1 MITVFRNTDA
11 TEDVVC
17 TVSDDNATYS
27 AALMGK
33 DEIVVD
39 VVTQAVL
46 PVSVLDY
53 IRYGGYAYTLNRQP
67 EFTKEADVKYRYN
80 LVFEGAI
87 YNLLDKGF
95 EHPITKQTRFTLTGT
110 LRDFVQLAVDNA
122 NLTDSGWSVGDVPD
136 TPRKNIVFES
146 MTVGDVLD
154 KLATEFSVEYHSLGK
169 RISFYD
175 RYENI
180 TQIVF
185 KQGMGN
191 GLFTLTRRNVDSEN
205 TVTRAI
211 LYGGTKNLPLGYR
224 NGSEYLRWADPATG
238 NMYVENFSDYPK
250 VVERDVYFDDVYP
263 HFEGGLDGVRGDH
276 HEIVRCAAIDFDVN
290 DYMIGDVKA
299 KINFITG
306 DLTGNDFEFNYNH
319 ATHEVTLIRKEDDT
333 VLPDA
338 EGNRPLIPNDNKRP
352 QIGDQ
357 INFTDIT
364 MPQAYVTRFENQLHD
379 KGVEWLAINSQLR
392 VKFELSIDHR
402 YLRREGISL
411 KIGDVVRI
419 QVPEDGI
426 DRQLRIIS
434 LEKRLKDGSIT
445 CEVSNFLRHSWEKEV
460 EGKLMAARDKA
471 EIIRSEVLYDLNA
484 SKEWTARHFARLAG
498 GNRLSGD
505 QDIEGNVK
513 VTKDISGDNIHAEK
527 DISAG
532 RKISAQAGEIVE
544 ITSENI
550 ETAILKVLDKIIAKD
565 QTLSGKIS
573 SADFLSGLL
582 GYGWRI
588 DSAGRA
594 EMRSLTL
601 REWLDVPELRY
612 NRVQVIG
619 SEWWVTEGGI
629 ISDVQSS
636 GSQCVV
642 TLKLEEG
649 DLNPFRPADILK
661 GIYHTGTGFQTVM
674 LRVDAVSDDG
684 AMTVTP
690 RYPQLLPQKFMDVA
704 RIGNFTDKERQRSI
718 LISSKEGRI
727 LILGD
732 VDGWDVQPRMV
743 KMIFGDTSGFIHPEF
758 GDMSG
763 YNAFLENILM
773 TGRIYQKSADG
784 QTLKPVPVNKG
795 AWEPGSYYYY
805 DEVTRNG
812 CLWLCTAGSTT
823 AEPAEGSPDWIKRVD
838 KGADGA
844 KGDKGD
850 KGDQGLRGLQGEKGD
865 RGIQGEKGA
874 DGLTSYFHIKYSP
887 VENPTA
893 AQMTEEPDVYIGTY
907 VDYTPADSDD
917 PSKYAWMRFQG
928 LQGDA
933 GEKGIPGVNGA
944 DGKTSFLHIKY
955 SDDGQTFTANNGE
968 TPGAWIGQYTDF
980 TEADSSVFS
989 RYAWTKIKGDK
1000 GDKGDPGKDGIQ
1012 GTPGAI
1018 LRSRGVWKPSE
1029 VYIRSAEFID
1039 WVVYGAQKYRYVV
1052 KSGVATVPAGILPTN
1067 TAYWTAF
1074 NEMEPVAAPMFLGE
1088 TASFDVVGSQAIRVL
1103 EDDSSEYGWML
1114 TGGKILHTR
1123 TGLALNASGKIEAP
1137 DGLAIEMS
1145 GKSLEEWTQQKADA
1159 AKQAAIDAAAAD
1171 AADKVNAVR
1180 IGGVNIL
1187 NGTKNFSDHWSG
1199 EGQILS
1205 EQYLGLNV
1213 VYCKVPTSADY
1224 AEVRQQVNV
1233 PFTPSEEYTL
1243 SFWAKGE
1250 GYVHTYCHPVISQ
1263 RIIATNGDASVGSAV
1278 DTRMRYVLTSE
1289 WKRFFVTFLT
1299 LGTVSP
1305 SGDNRVLFRIHS
1317 GNNEVYLCGAKLEQ
1331 GNKATAYSISDNDQK
1346 EYSDKAVDA
1355 VQIGSVNLIDGS
1367 EEITITAHSSQTHAY
1382 KAFPLHI
1389 RPGDEFALS
1398 VESIEILAGAPEG
1411 FTVNIVNS
1419 TYNKSLALGELT
1431 LDQRTAVYKIPEN
1444 VIEQDGW
1451 FLMYAG
1457 ESGKTNGVSV
1467 TYREAMLVKG
1477 NRPALTWSPS
1487 LNDQKEYS
1495 DKALDALADIAN
1507 DDKLTPNEK
1516 QDAKREWDI
1525 IQGEKPILTA
1535 QADTIQLSTAD
1546 YLNVYNALS
1555 AYITPLLADM
1565 TTTSTIT
1572 GSVFNARFKTY
1583 YDAKTTLLKNIQ
1595 YYSSGQFRI
1604 TTIDATALDPDTYYP
1619 VTFTLYSATDYKATF
1634 DIGTVL
1640 GASGKPPW
1648 ATHAQGFSCNCA
1660 WESNGN
1666 RWGTLPVK
1674 RYIHSFAY
1682 SFAEST
1688 PVGSIGQVI
1697 EVSMEY
1703 IYVRGG
1709 GRYTVRT
1716 SGFTFIELHPSGYHW
1731 TSGGSSGDLPTRTS
1745 IETPVVDVET
1755 AKTTAQ
1761 SALGAANALST
1772 TVTGLKNF
1780 TDSAFADGVVTRS
1793 EAAAIGKLT
1802 NQVAETA
1809 ESVKAQYY
1817 NRYNHADLNE
1827 TGKRNLAAKYAL
1839 FDAAKAALLTSITTA
1854 IADGIATAAEQADVD
1869 TKHNA
1874 FNSALSDLNVAFGVA
1889 DEAIRDAIRAYADSA
1904 VGTGQNAVAKNIGFS
1919 SYEDMTAKA
1928 EAGQTIMN
1936 GGRINADLIETATL
1950 IAENLITK
1958 PASDSDQRR
1967 IEIRRETNA
1976 LTAYDSAGN
1985 TVLLVKGDTVDDV
1998 DTLINPAAVSLSS
2011 DFTSQSFSWS
2021 ATSELEKYE
2030 SAVCAELAVTS
2041 AGFYEISIPDIQ
2053 AEHRT
2058 QCAAGAYSYGRMD
2071 FVLTTSDASDVL
2083 VQIPV
2088 AKGNTENWNTH
2099 VRAGTY
2105 TVYAKSR
2112 LYLRVRFYGRL
2123 EGYASAQA
2131 AESMNVHLYTASQK
2145 VTCTGST
2152 GSAMRT
2158 SLFANGMAATYSNQ
2172 EYFVVFKGGAGIPYI
2187 MGRGDARLLSK
2198 SGKYGLRLT
2207 DSGVLATSNSTND
2220 NNWGAL
2226 MHGLVAWGVVNTGTG
2241 TIAKYWTSPAGNI
2254 TSLTAAAGGTG
2265 YVTITMF
2272 GSGFTST
2279 SSYAVDAKPNNT
2291 NDRIVYA
2298 SVQNK
2303 KTTSFKIGT
2312 GDGAGSVATD
2322 VVFFIFNLDT
2332 YKY

>member
-1 MITVFRNTDA
+1 MT
-11 TEDVVC
+11 
-17 TVSDDNATYS
+17 
-27 AALMGK
+27 
-33 DEIVVD
+33 
-39 VVTQAVL
+39 VTQAPATYNFSGNLPDLIVSTTDPLDFTLSQAGKTIVSENYHPSSDGRVVINLRNILERLVESPGIDQPSFAIPYYTYTVGELSGSFYCVRGGHGAAVSAEAFLKGNFLTWQPQTRRTLYHTPHRLRYAALNVCECKVKGYFADGTSEIVTLFLGTTADTIYTFDVSFGTVRGKFDAQPTYYDIWMEDASGKALTWTQRYMLVDYLPGTNDYFTFENSLGGFDTIRFSGDRKEINKLESVNAEFNEETIEYDIDRTRSWKKYTGYITDEQTRMWVLDFFNSNNRYHLCDGVFRRIYVSEPKVEDVAGEAAGYEFTYAYSRQSKYINIPRVETPELLEITDPSAEVFFLAPRLNQFQAADPDASEILIPVQTPASDKWLALALSTLIGKVGGGSGPTDEYLLKKVWNEAFSLETAEGERILKALL
-46 PVSVLDY
+46 PVVARLMYVDNLLAE
-53 IRYGGYAYTLNRQP
+53 R
-67 EFTKEADVKYRYN
+67 ADVT
-80 LVFEGAI
+80 
-87 YNLLDKGF
+87 D
-95 EHPITKQTRFTLTGT
+95 LTAS
-110 LRDFVQLAVDNA
+110 DVDA
-122 NLTDSGWSVGDVPD
+122 GSVRADSGD
-136 TPRKNIVFES
+136 I
-146 MTVGDVLD
+146 
-154 KLATEFSVEYHSLGK
+154 ASL
-169 RISFYD
+169 
-175 RYENI
+175 
-180 TQIVF
+180 
-185 KQGMGN
+185 
-191 GLFTLTRRNVDSEN
+191 
-205 TVTRAI
+205 
-211 LYGGTKNLPLGYR
+211 
-224 NGSEYLRWADPATG
+224 
-238 NMYVENFSDYPK
+238 
-250 VVERDVYFDDVYP
+250 
-263 HFEGGLDGVRGDH
+263 
-276 HEIVRCAAIDFDVN
+276 
-290 DYMIGDVKA
+290 
-299 KINFITG
+299 
-306 DLTGNDFEFNYNH
+306 
-319 ATHEVTLIRKEDDT
+319 
-333 VLPDA
+333 
-338 EGNRPLIPNDNKRP
+338 
-352 QIGDQ
+352 
-357 INFTDIT
+357 
-364 MPQAYVTRFENQLHD
+364 
-379 KGVEWLAINSQLR
+379 
-392 VKFELSIDHR
+392 
-402 YLRREGISL
+402 
-411 KIGDVVRI
+411 
-419 QVPEDGI
+419 
-426 DRQLRIIS
+426 
-434 LEKRLKDGSIT
+434 
-445 CEVSNFLRHSWEKEV
+445 
-460 EGKLMAARDKA
+460 
-471 EIIRSEVLYDLNA
+471 
-484 SKEWTARHFARLAG
+484 
-498 GNRLSGD
+498 
-505 QDIEGNVK
+505 
-513 VTKDISGDNIHAEK
+513 
-527 DISAG
+527 
-532 RKISAQAGEIVE
+532 
-544 ITSENI
+544 TSENI

-588 DSAGRA
+588 DNAGRA

-619 SEWWVTEGGI
+619 SEWWVTEGGA

-649 DLNPFRPADILK
+649 DPNPFRPADILK

-763 YNAFLENILM
+763 YNAFLQNILM
-773 TGRIYQKSADG
+773 TGRIYQESADG
-784 QTLKPVPVNKG
+784 KTLKPVPVNKG

-812 CLWLCTAGSTT
+812 CLWLCAADSTT

-838 KGADGA
+838 KGADG
-844 KGDKGD
+844 KM
-850 KGDQGLRGLQGEKGD
+850 
-865 RGIQGEKGA
+865 
-874 DGLTSYFHIKYSP
+874 SY
-887 VENPTA
+887 
-893 AQMTEEPDVYIGTY
+893 
-907 VDYTPADSDD
+907 
-917 PSKYAWMRFQG
+917 
-928 LQGDA
+928 
-933 GEKGIPGVNGA
+933 
-944 DGKTSFLHIKY
+944 LHIKY
-955 SDDGQTFTANNGE
+955 SDDGTSFTSNNGE
-968 TPGAWIGQYTDF
+968 TPGSWMGQYTDF
-980 TEADSSVFS
+980 TAEASNDFS
-989 RYAWTKIKGDK
+989 KYTWAKVKG
-1000 GDKGDPGKDGIQ
+1000 GDGV
-1012 GTPGAI
+1012 PGAI
-1018 LRSRGVWKPSE
+1018 LRSRGVWKPSG

-1123 TGLALNASGKIEAP
+1123 TGLALSASGKIEAP
-1137 DGLAIEMS
+1137 DGLTIEMS

-1159 AKQAAIDAAAAD
+1159 AKQAAIAAAAAD
-1171 AADKVNAVR
+1171 AADKVNAVQ

-1224 AEVRQQVNV
+1224 AEVRRQVNV

-1250 GYVHTYCHPVISQ
+1250 GYVHTYCHPSITQ
-1263 RIIATNGDASVGSAV
+1263 IIIATNGADSVGSVIDAH
-1278 DTRMRYVLTSE
+1278 MRYVLTSE

-1305 SGDNRVLFRIHS
+1305 SGDNRVLFRVHS

-1346 EYSDKAVDA
+1346 EYSDKA
-1355 VQIGSVNLIDGS
+1355 
-1367 EEITITAHSSQTHAY
+1367 
-1382 KAFPLHI
+1382 
-1389 RPGDEFALS
+1389 
-1398 VESIEILAGAPEG
+1398 
-1411 FTVNIVNS
+1411 
-1419 TYNKSLALGELT
+1419 
-1431 LDQRTAVYKIPEN
+1431 
-1444 VIEQDGW
+1444 
-1451 FLMYAG
+1451 
-1457 ESGKTNGVSV
+1457 
-1467 TYREAMLVKG
+1467 
-1477 NRPALTWSPS
+1477 
-1487 LNDQKEYS
+1487 
-1495 DKALDALADIAN
+1495 LDALADIAN

-1516 QDAKREWDI
+1516 QDAKREWEI

-1640 GASGKPPW
+1640 GASGKPSW

-1682 SFAEST
+1682 SFAGST

-1716 SGFTFIELHPSGYHW
+1716 SGVPFIELHPSGYHW
-1731 TSGGSSGDLPTRTS
+1731 NSGSSSGNLPTRTS
-1745 IETPVVDVET
+1745 IETPVVDVEA

-1928 EAGQTIMN
+1928 EAGQHIIK

-1998 DTLINPAAVSLSS
+1998 NTLINPAAVSLSS
-2011 DFTSQSFSWS
+2011 DFTPRSFSWS

-2041 AGFYEISIPDIQ
+2041 AGFYKISIPDIR
-2053 AEHRT
+2053 AEHLT
-2058 QCAAGAYSYGRMD
+2058 HCAAGAYSYGRMD

-2083 VQIPV
+2083 AQIPV
-2088 AKGNTENWNTH
+2088 AKGNAENWITH

-2123 EGYASAQA
+2123 EGYASALA
-2131 AESMNVHLYTASQK
+2131 SESMNVKLYTAGQK

-2152 GSAMRT
+2152 DSAMRT
-2158 SLFANGMAATYSNQ
+2158 SLFANGLAATYSNQ
-2172 EYFVVFKGGAGIPYI
+2172 EYFVVFKGGTGIPYI

-2226 MHGLVAWGVVNTGTG
+2226 MHGLVAWGIVNTGTG

-2254 TSLTAAAGGTG
+2254 TSLTAAAAGWG

-2279 SSYAVDAKPNNT
+2279 SSYVVKPYPNNT
-2291 NDRIVYA
+2291 DDRIVYA

-2322 VVFFIFNLDT
+2322 VVFFIFNLNT

>member
-1 MITVFRNTDA
+1 MT
-11 TEDVVC
+11 
-17 TVSDDNATYS
+17 
-27 AALMGK
+27 
-33 DEIVVD
+33 
-39 VVTQAVL
+39 VTQAPATYNFSGNLPDLIVSTTDPLDFTLSQAGKTIVSENYHPSSDGRVVINLRNILEHLVESPGIDQPSFAIPYYTYTVGELSGSFYCVRGGHGAAVSAEAFLKGNFLTWQPQTRRTLYHTPHRLRYAALNVCECKVKGYFADGTSETATLFLGTTADTIYTFDVSFGTVRGKFDAQPTYYDIWMEDASGKALTWTQRYMLVDYLPGTNDYFTFENSLGGFDTIRFSGDRKEINKLESVNAEFNEETIEYDIDRTRSWKKYTGYITDEQTRMWVLDFFNSNNRYHLCDGVFRRIYVSEPKVEDVAGEAAGYEFTYAYSRQSKYINIPRVETPELLEITDPSAEVFFLAPRLNQFQAADPDASEILIPVQTPASGKWLALALSTLIGKVGGGFGPTDEYLLKKVWNEAFSLETAEGERILKALL
-46 PVSVLDY
+46 PVVARL
-53 IRYGGYAYTLNRQP
+53 
-67 EFTKEADVKYRYN
+67 
-80 LVFEGAI
+80 
-87 YNLLDKGF
+87 
-95 EHPITKQTRFTLTGT
+95 
-110 LRDFVQLAVDNA
+110 
-122 NLTDSGWSVGDVPD
+122 
-136 TPRKNIVFES
+136 
-146 MTVGDVLD
+146 
-154 KLATEFSVEYHSLGK
+154 
-169 RISFYD
+169 
-175 RYENI
+175 
-180 TQIVF
+180 
-185 KQGMGN
+185 
-191 GLFTLTRRNVDSEN
+191 
-205 TVTRAI
+205 
-211 LYGGTKNLPLGYR
+211 
-224 NGSEYLRWADPATG
+224 
-238 NMYVENFSDYPK
+238 MYVENLLA
-250 VVERDVYFDDVYP
+250 ERADV
-263 HFEGGLDGVRGDH
+263 
-276 HEIVRCAAIDFDVN
+276 
-290 DYMIGDVKA
+290 
-299 KINFITG
+299 T
-306 DLTGNDFEFNYNH
+306 DLTASD
-319 ATHEVTLIRKEDDT
+319 V
-333 VLPDA
+333 DA
-338 EGNRPLIPNDNKRP
+338 G
-352 QIGDQ
+352 
-357 INFTDIT
+357 
-364 MPQAYVTRFENQLHD
+364 
-379 KGVEWLAINSQLR
+379 S
-392 VKFELSIDHR
+392 
-402 YLRREGISL
+402 
-411 KIGDVVRI
+411 VRA
-419 QVPEDGI
+419 D
-426 DRQLRIIS
+426 
-434 LEKRLKDGSIT
+434 
-445 CEVSNFLRHSWEKEV
+445 
-460 EGKLMAARDKA
+460 
-471 EIIRSEVLYDLNA
+471 
-484 SKEWTARHFARLAG
+484 
-498 GNRLSGD
+498 SGD
-505 QDIEGNVK
+505 IA
-513 VTKDISGDNIHAEK
+513 SL
-527 DISAG
+527 
-532 RKISAQAGEIVE
+532 
-544 ITSENI
+544 TSENI

-582 GYGWRI
+582 GYGWLI

-594 EMRSLTL
+594 EMHSLTL
-601 REWLDVPELRY
+601 RESLDVPELRY
-612 NRVQVIG
+612 NRVQLIG
-619 SEWWVTEGGI
+619 SEMWVTEGGI

-636 GSQCVV
+636 GSQYVV

-812 CLWLCTAGSTT
+812 CLWLCTADSTT

-1039 WVVYGAQKYRYVV
+1039 WVVYGPQKYRYVV

-1114 TGGKILHTR
+1114 TSGKILHTR

-1305 SGDNRVLFRIHS
+1305 SGDNRVLFRVHS

-1355 VQIGSVNLIDGS
+1355 VQFGISNLISGGKRITGRTSLFCLTKSDMMVKNVHPGEVYTASFINNLDNPMRIFIGQKKSDGSRLGDFIGSVAGKGEKSVVTCTMKEGIEYFFVGIWNKNKDAVTPIGDYDVSDMMVVQGN
-1367 EEITITAHSSQTHAY
+1367 
-1382 KAFPLHI
+1382 KA
-1389 RPGDEFALS
+1389 PGGWVPS
-1398 VESIEILAGAPEG
+1398 VEEVQDQIDAAQESAGKA
-1411 FTVNIVNS
+1411 N
-1419 TYNKSLALGELT
+1419 
-1431 LDQRTAVYKIPEN
+1431 
-1444 VIEQDGW
+1444 
-1451 FLMYAG
+1451 
-1457 ESGKTNGVSV
+1457 
-1467 TYREAMLVKG
+1467 AM
-1477 NRPALTWSPS
+1477 
-1487 LNDQKEYS
+1487 
-1495 DKALDALADIAN
+1495 LADIAS
-1507 DDKLTPNEK
+1507 DDKLTPGEK

-1525 IQGEKPILTA
+1525 IQGEKPILIA
-1535 QADTIQLSTAD
+1535 QADTIQLNTAD

-1640 GASGKPPW
+1640 GTSGKPPW
-1648 ATHAQGFSCNCA
+1648 ATHAQGFSCNCV

-1666 RWGTLPVK
+1666 RWGTIPVK

-1682 SFAEST
+1682 SFAGST

-1709 GRYTVRT
+1709 GRYKVRT
-1716 SGFTFIELHPSGYHW
+1716 SGVPFIELHPSGYHW
-1731 TSGGSSGDLPTRTS
+1731 TSGSSSGDLPTRTS

-1817 NRYNHADLNE
+1817 NRYNHADLKE

-1998 DTLINPAAVSLSS
+1998 NTLINPAAVSLSS
-2011 DFTSQSFSWS
+2011 DFTPRSFSWS

-2041 AGFYEISIPDIQ
+2041 AGFYKISIPDIQ
-2053 AEHRT
+2053 AEHLT
-2058 QCAAGAYSYGRMD
+2058 HCAAGAYSYGRMD

-2088 AKGNTENWNTH
+2088 AKGNTENWRTH

-2131 AESMNVHLYTASQK
+2131 AESMNVQLYTASQK

-2158 SLFANGMAATYSNQ
+2158 SLFANGLAATYSNQ

-2187 MGRGDARLLSK
+2187 MGRGDTRLLSK

-2226 MHGLVAWGVVNTGTG
+2226 MHGLAAWGIVNTGTG
-2241 TIAKYWTSPAGNI
+2241 TIVKYWTSPAGNI

>member
-1 MITVFRNTDA
+1 MT
-11 TEDVVC
+11 
-17 TVSDDNATYS
+17 
-27 AALMGK
+27 
-33 DEIVVD
+33 
-39 VVTQAVL
+39 VTQAPATYNFSGNLPDLIVSTTDPLDFTLSQAGKTIVSENYHPSSDGRVVINLRNILEHLVESPGIDQPSFAIPYYTYTVGELSGSFYCVRGGHGAAVSAEAFLKGNFLTWQPQTRRTLYHTPHRLRYAALNVCECKVKGYFADGTSETATLFLGTTADTIYTFDVSFGTVRGKFDAQPTYYDIWMEDASGKALTWTQRYMLVDYLPGTNDYFTFENSLGGFDTIRFSGDRKEINKLESVNAEFNEETIEYDIDRTRSWKKYTGYITDEQTRMWVLDFFNSNNRYHLCDGVFRRIYVSEPKVEDVAGEAAGYEFTYAYSRQSKYINIPRVETPELLEITDPSAEVFFLAPRLNQFQAADPDASEILIPVQTPASGKWLALALSTLIGKVGGGSGPTDEYLLKKVWNEAFSLETAEGERILKALL
-46 PVSVLDY
+46 PVVARL
-53 IRYGGYAYTLNRQP
+53 
-67 EFTKEADVKYRYN
+67 
-80 LVFEGAI
+80 
-87 YNLLDKGF
+87 
-95 EHPITKQTRFTLTGT
+95 
-110 LRDFVQLAVDNA
+110 
-122 NLTDSGWSVGDVPD
+122 
-136 TPRKNIVFES
+136 
-146 MTVGDVLD
+146 
-154 KLATEFSVEYHSLGK
+154 
-169 RISFYD
+169 
-175 RYENI
+175 
-180 TQIVF
+180 
-185 KQGMGN
+185 
-191 GLFTLTRRNVDSEN
+191 
-205 TVTRAI
+205 
-211 LYGGTKNLPLGYR
+211 
-224 NGSEYLRWADPATG
+224 
-238 NMYVENFSDYPK
+238 MYVENLLA
-250 VVERDVYFDDVYP
+250 ERADV
-263 HFEGGLDGVRGDH
+263 
-276 HEIVRCAAIDFDVN
+276 
-290 DYMIGDVKA
+290 
-299 KINFITG
+299 T
-306 DLTGNDFEFNYNH
+306 DLTASD
-319 ATHEVTLIRKEDDT
+319 V
-333 VLPDA
+333 DA
-338 EGNRPLIPNDNKRP
+338 G
-352 QIGDQ
+352 
-357 INFTDIT
+357 
-364 MPQAYVTRFENQLHD
+364 
-379 KGVEWLAINSQLR
+379 S
-392 VKFELSIDHR
+392 
-402 YLRREGISL
+402 
-411 KIGDVVRI
+411 VRA
-419 QVPEDGI
+419 D
-426 DRQLRIIS
+426 
-434 LEKRLKDGSIT
+434 
-445 CEVSNFLRHSWEKEV
+445 
-460 EGKLMAARDKA
+460 
-471 EIIRSEVLYDLNA
+471 
-484 SKEWTARHFARLAG
+484 
-498 GNRLSGD
+498 SGD
-505 QDIEGNVK
+505 IA
-513 VTKDISGDNIHAEK
+513 SL
-527 DISAG
+527 
-532 RKISAQAGEIVE
+532 
-544 ITSENI
+544 TSENI

-588 DSAGRA
+588 DNAGRA

-601 REWLDVPELRY
+601 WEWLDVPELRY

-619 SEWWVTEGGI
+619 SEWWVTEGGA
-629 ISDVQSS
+629 ISDVQPS
-636 GSQCVV
+636 GSQYVV

-743 KMIFGDTSGFIHPEF
+743 KMFFGDTSGFIHPEF

-1317 GNNEVYLCGAKLEQ
+1317 GNNEVYLCGVKLEQ

-1346 EYSDKAVDA
+1346 EYSDKA
-1355 VQIGSVNLIDGS
+1355 
-1367 EEITITAHSSQTHAY
+1367 
-1382 KAFPLHI
+1382 
-1389 RPGDEFALS
+1389 
-1398 VESIEILAGAPEG
+1398 
-1411 FTVNIVNS
+1411 
-1419 TYNKSLALGELT
+1419 
-1431 LDQRTAVYKIPEN
+1431 
-1444 VIEQDGW
+1444 
-1451 FLMYAG
+1451 
-1457 ESGKTNGVSV
+1457 
-1467 TYREAMLVKG
+1467 
-1477 NRPALTWSPS
+1477 
-1487 LNDQKEYS
+1487 
-1495 DKALDALADIAN
+1495 LDALADIAS

-1604 TTIDATALDPDTYYP
+1604 TTIDATELDPDTYYP

-1716 SGFTFIELHPSGYHW
+1716 SGVPFIELHPSGYHW
-1731 TSGGSSGDLPTRTS
+1731 TSGSSSGDLPTRTS

-1904 VGTGQNAVAKNIGFS
+1904 VDTGQNAVAKNIGFS

-1928 EAGQTIMN
+1928 EAGQTIVK

-2011 DFTSQSFSWS
+2011 DFTPRSFSWS

-2058 QCAAGAYSYGRMD
+2058 QCAAGAYSYGRMY

-2131 AESMNVHLYTASQK
+2131 AESMNVQLYTASQK

-2172 EYFVVFKGGAGIPYI
+2172 EYFVVFKGGTGIPYI

-2226 MHGLVAWGVVNTGTG
+2226 MHGLEAWGIVNTGTYV
-2241 TIAKYWTSPAGNI
+2241 IAKSWISPASSI
-2254 TSLTAAAGGTG
+2254 TSFSASMAWTNC
-2265 YVTITMF
+2265 VQITMN
-2272 GSGFTST
+2272 GARFTSKD
-2279 SSYAVDAKPNNT
+2279 SYVVKPEVNNS
-2291 NDRIVYA
+2291 NDRVA
-2298 SVQNK
+2298 FHSVPG
-2303 KTTSFKIGT
+2303 KTATSFKIFT
-2312 GDGAGSVATD
+2312 GDGAGSVASD
-2322 VVFFIFNLDT
+2322 VLFFIFNLNT

>member
-1 MITVFRNTDA
+1 MT
-11 TEDVVC
+11 
-17 TVSDDNATYS
+17 
-27 AALMGK
+27 
-33 DEIVVD
+33 
-39 VVTQAVL
+39 VTQAPATYNFSGNLPDLIVSTTDPLDFTLSQAGKTIVSENYHPSSDGRVVINLRNILEHLVESPGIDQPSFAIPYYTYTVGELSGSFYCVRGGHGAAVSAEAFLKGNFLTWQPQTRRTLYHTPHRLRYAALNVCECKVKGYFADGTSETATLFLGTTADTIYTFDVSFGTVRGKFDAQPTYYDIWMEDASGKALTWTQRYMLVDYLPGTNDYFTFENSLGGFDTIRFSGDRKEINKLESTNAEFNEETIEYDIDRTRSWKKYTGYITDEQTRMWVLDFFNSNNRYHLCDGVFRRIYVSEPKVEDVAGEAAGYEFTYAYSRQSKYINIPRVETPELLEITDPSAEVFFLAPRLNQFQAADPDASEILIPVQTPASGKWLALALSTLIGKVGGGSGSTDEYLLKKVWNEAFSLETAEGERILKALL
-46 PVSVLDY
+46 PVVARL
-53 IRYGGYAYTLNRQP
+53 
-67 EFTKEADVKYRYN
+67 
-80 LVFEGAI
+80 
-87 YNLLDKGF
+87 
-95 EHPITKQTRFTLTGT
+95 
-110 LRDFVQLAVDNA
+110 
-122 NLTDSGWSVGDVPD
+122 
-136 TPRKNIVFES
+136 
-146 MTVGDVLD
+146 
-154 KLATEFSVEYHSLGK
+154 
-169 RISFYD
+169 
-175 RYENI
+175 
-180 TQIVF
+180 
-185 KQGMGN
+185 
-191 GLFTLTRRNVDSEN
+191 
-205 TVTRAI
+205 
-211 LYGGTKNLPLGYR
+211 
-224 NGSEYLRWADPATG
+224 
-238 NMYVENFSDYPK
+238 MYVENLLA
-250 VVERDVYFDDVYP
+250 ERADV
-263 HFEGGLDGVRGDH
+263 
-276 HEIVRCAAIDFDVN
+276 
-290 DYMIGDVKA
+290 
-299 KINFITG
+299 T
-306 DLTGNDFEFNYNH
+306 DLTASD
-319 ATHEVTLIRKEDDT
+319 V
-333 VLPDA
+333 DA
-338 EGNRPLIPNDNKRP
+338 G
-352 QIGDQ
+352 
-357 INFTDIT
+357 
-364 MPQAYVTRFENQLHD
+364 
-379 KGVEWLAINSQLR
+379 S
-392 VKFELSIDHR
+392 
-402 YLRREGISL
+402 
-411 KIGDVVRI
+411 VRA
-419 QVPEDGI
+419 D
-426 DRQLRIIS
+426 
-434 LEKRLKDGSIT
+434 
-445 CEVSNFLRHSWEKEV
+445 
-460 EGKLMAARDKA
+460 
-471 EIIRSEVLYDLNA
+471 
-484 SKEWTARHFARLAG
+484 
-498 GNRLSGD
+498 SGD
-505 QDIEGNVK
+505 IA
-513 VTKDISGDNIHAEK
+513 SL
-527 DISAG
+527 
-532 RKISAQAGEIVE
+532 
-544 ITSENI
+544 TSENI

-588 DSAGRA
+588 DNAGRA

-636 GSQCVV
+636 GSQYVV

-907 VDYTPADSDD
+907 VDYTPADSED

-1103 EDDSSEYGWML
+1103 EEDSSEYGWML

-1317 GNNEVYLCGAKLEQ
+1317 GNNEVYLCGVKLEQ

-1355 VQIGSVNLIDGS
+1355 VQFGISNLISGGKRITGSTSLFCLTKSDMMVKNVHPGEVYTASFINNIDNPMRIFIGQKKSDGSRLGDFIGSVAGKGEKSVVTCTMKEGIEYFFVGIWNKNKDAVTPIGDYDVSDMMVVQGN
-1367 EEITITAHSSQTHAY
+1367 
-1382 KAFPLHI
+1382 KA
-1389 RPGDEFALS
+1389 PGGWVPS
-1398 VESIEILAGAPEG
+1398 VEEVQDQIDAAQESAGKA
-1411 FTVNIVNS
+1411 N
-1419 TYNKSLALGELT
+1419 
-1431 LDQRTAVYKIPEN
+1431 
-1444 VIEQDGW
+1444 
-1451 FLMYAG
+1451 
-1457 ESGKTNGVSV
+1457 
-1467 TYREAMLVKG
+1467 AM
-1477 NRPALTWSPS
+1477 
-1487 LNDQKEYS
+1487 
-1495 DKALDALADIAN
+1495 LADIAS

-1516 QDAKREWDI
+1516 QDAKREWEI

-1595 YYSSGQFRI
+1595 YYSSGQLRI

-1619 VTFTLYSATDYKATF
+1619 VTFTLYNATDYKATF
-1634 DIGTVL
+1634 NIGTVL
-1640 GASGKPPW
+1640 GTSGKPPW

-1697 EVSMEY
+1697 EISMEY

-1716 SGFTFIELHPSGYHW
+1716 SGFPFIELHPSGYHW
-1731 TSGGSSGDLPTRTS
+1731 TSGSSSGDLPTRTS

-1780 TDSAFADGVVTRS
+1780 TDSAFADGIVTRS

-1827 TGKRNLAAKYAL
+1827 IGKRNLAAKYAL

-1889 DEAIRDAIRAYADSA
+1889 DEAIRDAIRAYADN
-1904 VGTGQNAVAKNIGFS
+1904 VVDTGQNAVAKNIGFS

-2011 DFTSQSFSWS
+2011 DFTPRSFSWS

-2053 AEHRT
+2053 AEHLT
-2058 QCAAGAYSYGRMD
+2058 HCAAGAYSYGRMD

-2088 AKGNTENWNTH
+2088 AKGNTENWRTH

-2131 AESMNVHLYTASQK
+2131 AESMNVQLYTASQK

-2158 SLFANGMAATYSNQ
+2158 SLFANGLAATYSNQ
-2172 EYFVVFKGGAGIPYI
+2172 EYFVVFKGGTGIPYI
-2187 MGRGDARLLSK
+2187 MGRGDTRLLSK

-2226 MHGLVAWGVVNTGTG
+2226 MHGLEAWGIVNTGTYV
-2241 TIAKYWTSPAGNI
+2241 IAKSWISPASSI
-2254 TSLTAAAGGTG
+2254 TSFSASMAWTNC
-2265 YVTITMF
+2265 VQITMN
-2272 GSGFTST
+2272 GARFTSKD
-2279 SSYAVDAKPNNT
+2279 SYVVKPEVNNS
-2291 NDRIVYA
+2291 NDRVA
-2298 SVQNK
+2298 FHSVPG
-2303 KTTSFKIGT
+2303 KTATSFKIFT
-2312 GDGAGSVATD
+2312 GDGAGSVASD
-2322 VVFFIFNLDT
+2322 VLFFIFNLDT

>member
-1331 GNKATAYSISDNDQK
+1331 GNKDTAHSISD
-1346 EYSDKAVDA
+1346 
-1355 VQIGSVNLIDGS
+1355 
-1367 EEITITAHSSQTHAY
+1367 
-1382 KAFPLHI
+1382 
-1389 RPGDEFALS
+1389 
-1398 VESIEILAGAPEG
+1398 
-1411 FTVNIVNS
+1411 
-1419 TYNKSLALGELT
+1419 
-1431 LDQRTAVYKIPEN
+1431 
-1444 VIEQDGW
+1444 
-1451 FLMYAG
+1451 
-1457 ESGKTNGVSV
+1457 
-1467 TYREAMLVKG
+1467 
-1477 NRPALTWSPS
+1477 
-1487 LNDQKEYS
+1487 NDQKEYS
-1495 DKALDALADIAN
+1495 DKALDALADIAS

-1516 QDAKREWDI
+1516 QDAKREWEI

-1827 TGKRNLAAKYAL
+1827 IGKRNLAAKYAL

-2131 AESMNVHLYTASQK
+2131 AESMNVKLYTASQK

-2158 SLFANGMAATYSNQ
+2158 SLFANGLAATYSNQ

-2187 MGRGDARLLSK
+2187 MGRGDTRLLSK

-2207 DSGVLATSNSTND
+2207 DSGVLATSNSTESTNG

-2226 MHGLVAWGVVNTGTG
+2226 MHGLAAWGIVNTGTG

-2303 KTTSFKIGT
+2303 KTASFKIGT

>member
-1 MITVFRNTDA
+1 MT
-11 TEDVVC
+11 
-17 TVSDDNATYS
+17 
-27 AALMGK
+27 
-33 DEIVVD
+33 
-39 VVTQAVL
+39 VTQAPATYNFSGNLPDLIVSTTDPFDFTLSQAGKTIVSENYHPSSDGRAVINLRNILEHLVESPGIDQPSFAIPYYTYTVGELSGSFYCVRGGHGAAVSAEAFLKGNFLTWQPQTRRTLYHTPHRLRYAALNVCECKVKGYFADGTSETATLFLGTTADTIYTFDVSFGTVRGKFDAQPTYYDIWMEDASGKALTWTQRYMLVDYLPGTNDYFTFENSLGGFDTIRFSGDRKEINKLESVNAEFNEETIEYDIDRTRSWKKYTGYITDEQTRMWVLDFFNSNNRYHLCDGVFRRIYVSEPKVEDVAGEAAGYEFTYAYSRQSKYINIPRVETPELLEITDPSAEVFFLAPRLNQFQAADPDASEILIPVQTPASDKWLALALSTLIGKVGGGSGPTDEYLLKKVWNEAFSLETAEGERILKALL
-46 PVSVLDY
+46 PVVARL
-53 IRYGGYAYTLNRQP
+53 
-67 EFTKEADVKYRYN
+67 
-80 LVFEGAI
+80 
-87 YNLLDKGF
+87 
-95 EHPITKQTRFTLTGT
+95 
-110 LRDFVQLAVDNA
+110 
-122 NLTDSGWSVGDVPD
+122 
-136 TPRKNIVFES
+136 
-146 MTVGDVLD
+146 
-154 KLATEFSVEYHSLGK
+154 
-169 RISFYD
+169 
-175 RYENI
+175 
-180 TQIVF
+180 
-185 KQGMGN
+185 
-191 GLFTLTRRNVDSEN
+191 
-205 TVTRAI
+205 
-211 LYGGTKNLPLGYR
+211 
-224 NGSEYLRWADPATG
+224 
-238 NMYVENFSDYPK
+238 MYVENLLA
-250 VVERDVYFDDVYP
+250 ERADV
-263 HFEGGLDGVRGDH
+263 
-276 HEIVRCAAIDFDVN
+276 
-290 DYMIGDVKA
+290 
-299 KINFITG
+299 T
-306 DLTGNDFEFNYNH
+306 DLTASD
-319 ATHEVTLIRKEDDT
+319 V
-333 VLPDA
+333 DA
-338 EGNRPLIPNDNKRP
+338 G
-352 QIGDQ
+352 
-357 INFTDIT
+357 
-364 MPQAYVTRFENQLHD
+364 
-379 KGVEWLAINSQLR
+379 S
-392 VKFELSIDHR
+392 
-402 YLRREGISL
+402 
-411 KIGDVVRI
+411 VRA
-419 QVPEDGI
+419 D
-426 DRQLRIIS
+426 
-434 LEKRLKDGSIT
+434 
-445 CEVSNFLRHSWEKEV
+445 
-460 EGKLMAARDKA
+460 
-471 EIIRSEVLYDLNA
+471 
-484 SKEWTARHFARLAG
+484 
-498 GNRLSGD
+498 SGD
-505 QDIEGNVK
+505 IA
-513 VTKDISGDNIHAEK
+513 SL
-527 DISAG
+527 
-532 RKISAQAGEIVE
+532 
-544 ITSENI
+544 TSENI

-588 DSAGRA
+588 DNAGRA
-594 EMRSLTL
+594 EMHSLTL
-601 REWLDVPELRY
+601 RESLDVPKLRY

-619 SEWWVTEGGI
+619 SEMWVTEGGA

-636 GSQCVV
+636 GSQYVV

-812 CLWLCTAGSTT
+812 CLWLCAADSTT

-838 KGADGA
+838 KGADG
-844 KGDKGD
+844 KM
-850 KGDQGLRGLQGEKGD
+850 
-865 RGIQGEKGA
+865 
-874 DGLTSYFHIKYSP
+874 SY
-887 VENPTA
+887 
-893 AQMTEEPDVYIGTY
+893 
-907 VDYTPADSDD
+907 
-917 PSKYAWMRFQG
+917 
-928 LQGDA
+928 
-933 GEKGIPGVNGA
+933 
-944 DGKTSFLHIKY
+944 LHIKY
-955 SDDGQTFTANNGE
+955 SDDGTSFTSNNGE
-968 TPGAWIGQYTDF
+968 TPGSWMGQYTDF
-980 TEADSSVFS
+980 TAEASNDFS
-989 RYAWTKIKGDK
+989 KYTWAKVKG
-1000 GDKGDPGKDGIQ
+1000 GDGV
-1012 GTPGAI
+1012 PGAI

-1355 VQIGSVNLIDGS
+1355 VQFGISNLISGGKRITGTATGAYFVKSGMKVENAHPGEVYTASLINNIDNPVRIFIGQKKSTGSYLGDFVGSVAGKGEKSVVTCTMKEGIGYFVVGIWNKNGDTVTPIGDYDVSDMMVVHGNKS
-1367 EEITITAHSSQTHAY
+1367 
-1382 KAFPLHI
+1382 
-1389 RPGDEFALS
+1389 PGGWVPS
-1398 VESIEILAGAPEG
+1398 VEEVQDQIDAAQESADGA
-1411 FTVNIVNS
+1411 N
-1419 TYNKSLALGELT
+1419 
-1431 LDQRTAVYKIPEN
+1431 
-1444 VIEQDGW
+1444 
-1451 FLMYAG
+1451 
-1457 ESGKTNGVSV
+1457 
-1467 TYREAMLVKG
+1467 AM
-1477 NRPALTWSPS
+1477 
-1487 LNDQKEYS
+1487 
-1495 DKALDALADIAN
+1495 LADIAS

-1535 QADTIQLSTAD
+1535 QAETIQLSTAD

-1604 TTIDATALDPDTYYP
+1604 TTIDARALDPDTYYP
-1619 VTFTLYSATDYKATF
+1619 VTFTLYNATDYKATIE
-1634 DIGTVL
+1634 IGAVL
-1640 GASGKPPW
+1640 GTSGKPPW

-1666 RWGTLPVK
+1666 RWGTIYIK
-1674 RYIHSFAY
+1674 RYIHSFTY
-1682 SFAEST
+1682 IFAGST
-1688 PVGSIGQVI
+1688 PVGSIGQVM

-1716 SGFTFIELHPSGYHW
+1716 SGVPFIELHPSGYHW
-1731 TSGGSSGDLPTRTS
+1731 TYGSSSGDLPTRTS
-1745 IETPVVDVET
+1745 VETPVVDVEA

-1928 EAGQTIMN
+1928 EAGQHIIK

-1998 DTLINPAAVSLSS
+1998 NTLINPAAVSLSS
-2011 DFTSQSFSWS
+2011 DFTPRSFSWS

-2041 AGFYEISIPDIQ
+2041 AGFYKISIPDIQ

-2131 AESMNVHLYTASQK
+2131 AESMNVKLYTASQK

-2158 SLFANGMAATYSNQ
+2158 SLFANGLAATYSNQ
-2172 EYFVVFKGGAGIPYI
+2172 EYFVVFKGGTGIPYI

-2279 SSYAVDAKPNNT
+2279 SSYVVKPYPNNT
-2291 NDRIVYA
+2291 DDRIVYA

-2322 VVFFIFNLDT
+2322 VVFFIFNLNT

>member
-11 TEDVVC
+11 TEDIVC

-53 IRYGGYAYTLNRQP
+53 IRYDGYAYTLNRQP

-205 TVTRAI
+205 TVTRAV

-263 HFEGGLDGVRGDH
+263 HFEGGLDGVQGDH

-338 EGNRPLIPNDNKRP
+338 EGNRPLIPNDNKCP

-532 RKISAQAGEIVE
+532 RKISAQAGEIVD

-588 DSAGRA
+588 DNAGRA

-619 SEWWVTEGGI
+619 SEWWVTEGGA

-649 DLNPFRPADILK
+649 DPNPFRPADILK

-763 YNAFLENILM
+763 YNAFLQNILM

-795 AWEPGSYYYY
+795 AWEPGTYYYY

-812 CLWLCTAGSTT
+812 CLWLCAADSTT

-838 KGADGA
+838 KGADGKA
-844 KGDKGD
+844 
-850 KGDQGLRGLQGEKGD
+850 
-865 RGIQGEKGA
+865 
-874 DGLTSYFHIKYSP
+874 SY
-887 VENPTA
+887 
-893 AQMTEEPDVYIGTY
+893 
-907 VDYTPADSDD
+907 
-917 PSKYAWMRFQG
+917 
-928 LQGDA
+928 
-933 GEKGIPGVNGA
+933 
-944 DGKTSFLHIKY
+944 LHIKY
-955 SDDGQTFTANNGE
+955 SDDGTSFTSNNGE
-968 TPGAWIGQYTDF
+968 TPGSWMGQYTDF
-980 TEADSSVFS
+980 TAEASNDFS
-989 RYAWTKIKGDK
+989 KYTWAKVKG
-1000 GDKGDPGKDGIQ
+1000 GDGV
-1012 GTPGAI
+1012 PGAI
-1018 LRSRGVWKPSE
+1018 LRSRGVWKPSG

-1039 WVVYGAQKYRYVV
+1039 WVVYGPQKYRYVV

-1159 AKQAAIDAAAAD
+1159 AKQAAIAAAAAD
-1171 AADKVNAVR
+1171 AADKVNAV
-1180 IGGVNIL
+1180 
-1187 NGTKNFSDHWSG
+1187 
-1199 EGQILS
+1199 
-1205 EQYLGLNV
+1205 
-1213 VYCKVPTSADY
+1213 
-1224 AEVRQQVNV
+1224 QV
-1233 PFTPSEEYTL
+1233 
-1243 SFWAKGE
+1243 
-1250 GYVHTYCHPVISQ
+1250 
-1263 RIIATNGDASVGSAV
+1263 
-1278 DTRMRYVLTSE
+1278 
-1289 WKRFFVTFLT
+1289 
-1299 LGTVSP
+1299 
-1305 SGDNRVLFRIHS
+1305 
-1317 GNNEVYLCGAKLEQ
+1317 
-1331 GNKATAYSISDNDQK
+1331 
-1346 EYSDKAVDA
+1346 
-1355 VQIGSVNLIDGS
+1355 GSVNLIDGS
-1367 EEITITAHSSQTHAY
+1367 EEITVTAFSSQTHAY
-1382 KAFPLHI
+1382 RTFPLHV

-1398 VESIEILAGAPEG
+1398 VESIEILAGAPNG
-1411 FTVNIVNS
+1411 FSLNIVNS
-1419 TYNKSLALGELT
+1419 TYNNMLAPGKLT
-1431 LDQRTAVYKIPEN
+1431 LDKRTAVYKIPEN
-1444 VIEQDGW
+1444 VMEQDGW
-1451 FLMYAG
+1451 LLVYAG
-1457 ESGKTNGVSV
+1457 EHGKTNGNSV
-1467 TYREAMLVKG
+1467 TYHEVMLVKG

-1487 LNDQKEYS
+1487 LNDQKAQTQEMVDASLPATRNLALKTGGQLDFRVGSYTGYKFSLAEQPVIGQEYALS
-1495 DKALDALADIAN
+1495 WDDLDFSGTTTVLFRLYSTSGEKSINIKYTMSKGPGSALLTIPQDADLSVQYDLYITGSDATFASGYVKNLMWAKGNKVTSWAPAIEDTKEALAAAQESADKANAMLADIAS
-1507 DDKLTPNEK
+1507 DDKLTPGEK
-1516 QDAKREWDI
+1516 QEAKREWEI
-1525 IQGEKPILTA
+1525 IQGETPILTA
-1535 QADTIQLSTAD
+1535 QAKPTLTDTTA
-1546 YLNVYNALS
+1546 YLDAYNALS

-1565 TTTSTIT
+1565 TATSTIT
-1572 GSVFNARFKTY
+1572 GSVFRSKFKDYYNAR
-1583 YDAKTTLLKNIQ
+1583 AKLLNNIQ
-1595 YYSSGQFRI
+1595 YYSSGQFQI
-1604 TTIDATALDPDTYYP
+1604 VTIDATALDPDTYYP
-1619 VTFTLYSATDYKATF
+1619 VTFNLWNASDSKAAIEISAILSDS
-1634 DIGTVL
+1634 GT
-1640 GASGKPPW
+1640 PPW
-1648 ATHAQGFSCNCA
+1648 ATHAQGFSCSCA
-1660 WESNGN
+1660 WETNGN
-1666 RWGTLPVK
+1666 RWGAMTIK
-1674 RYIHSFAY
+1674 RYVRSFGFRF
-1682 SFAEST
+1682 SDVT
-1688 PVGSIGQVI
+1688 PIGSIGQVYQSS
-1697 EVSMEY
+1697 VEY

-1709 GRYTVRT
+1709 GRYKVRAT
-1716 SGFTFIELHPSGYHW
+1716 YCEGIMLRPTGY
-1731 TSGGSSGDLPTRTS
+1731 SYGDVAS
-1745 IETPVVDVET
+1745 IGLLKSVETPVVDLDA
-1755 AKTTAQ
+1755 AKQTAQ

-1827 TGKRNLAAKYAL
+1827 IGKRNLTAKYAL
-1839 FDAAKAALLTSITTA
+1839 FDAAKAALLASIATA

-1874 FNSALSDLNVAFGVA
+1874 FNSALSELNVAFGVA
-1889 DEAIRDAIRAYADSA
+1889 DETIRDAIRAYANSA
-1904 VGTGQNAVAKNIGFS
+1904 VGTGQDAVAKNIGFS

-1928 EAGQTIMN
+1928 EAGQHIIK

-1950 IAENLITK
+1950 IAENVITK

-1976 LTAYDSAGN
+1976 LAAYDSAGN

-1998 DTLINPAAVSLSS
+1998 NTLINPVAVSLSS
-2011 DFTSQSFSWS
+2011 DFTPRSFSWS
-2021 ATSELEKYE
+2021 ASSELEKYE

-2041 AGFYEISIPDIQ
+2041 AGFYKISIPDIQ
-2053 AEHRT
+2053 AEHLT
-2058 QCAAGAYSYGRMD
+2058 HCAAGAYSYGRMD

-2088 AKGNTENWNTH
+2088 AKGNAENWRTH
-2099 VRAGTY
+2099 VRAGAY

-2123 EGYASAQA
+2123 EGYASALA
-2131 AESMNVHLYTASQK
+2131 SESMNVKLYTASQK

-2152 GSAMRT
+2152 DSAMRT
-2158 SLFANGMAATYSNQ
+2158 SLFANGLAATYSNQ
-2172 EYFVVFKGGAGIPYI
+2172 EYFVVFKGAAGIPYI
-2187 MGRGDARLLSK
+2187 MGRGDTRLLSK

-2226 MHGLVAWGVVNTGTG
+2226 MHGLVAWGIVNTGTG

-2254 TSLTAAAGGTG
+2254 TSLTAAAAGWG

-2272 GSGFTST
+2272 GGGFTST

-2291 NDRIVYA
+2291 ADQVAYA

-2312 GDGAGSVATD
+2312 GNGAGAVATE

>member
-1 MITVFRNTDA
+1 MTVTQTPATYNFSGNLPDLIVSTTDPLDFTLSQAGKTIVSENYHPSSDGRVVINLRNILEHLVESPGIDQPSFAIPYYTYTVGELSGSFYCVRGGHGAAVSAEAFLKGNFLTWQPQTRRTLYHTPHRLRYAALNVCECKVKGYFADGTSETATLFLGTTADTIYTFDVSFGTVRGKFDAQPAYYDIWMEDASGKALTWTQRYMLVDYLPGTNDYFTFENSLGGFDTIRFSGDRKEINKLESVNAEFNEETIEYDIDRTRSWKKYTGYITDEQTRMWVLDFFNSNNRYHLCDGVFRRIYVSEPKV
-11 TEDVVC
+11 EDVAGEAAGYEFTYAYSRQSKYINIPRVE
-17 TVSDDNATYS
+17 TPELLEITDPSAEVFFLAPRLNQFQAADPDASEILIPVQTPASDKWL
-27 AALMGK
+27 ALALSTLIGK
-33 DEIVVD
+33 VGGGSGPTDEYLLKKVWNEAFSLETAEGERILK
-39 VVTQAVL
+39 ALL
-46 PVSVLDY
+46 PVVARL
-53 IRYGGYAYTLNRQP
+53 
-67 EFTKEADVKYRYN
+67 
-80 LVFEGAI
+80 
-87 YNLLDKGF
+87 
-95 EHPITKQTRFTLTGT
+95 
-110 LRDFVQLAVDNA
+110 
-122 NLTDSGWSVGDVPD
+122 
-136 TPRKNIVFES
+136 
-146 MTVGDVLD
+146 
-154 KLATEFSVEYHSLGK
+154 
-169 RISFYD
+169 
-175 RYENI
+175 
-180 TQIVF
+180 
-185 KQGMGN
+185 
-191 GLFTLTRRNVDSEN
+191 
-205 TVTRAI
+205 
-211 LYGGTKNLPLGYR
+211 
-224 NGSEYLRWADPATG
+224 
-238 NMYVENFSDYPK
+238 MYVENLLA
-250 VVERDVYFDDVYP
+250 ERADV
-263 HFEGGLDGVRGDH
+263 
-276 HEIVRCAAIDFDVN
+276 
-290 DYMIGDVKA
+290 
-299 KINFITG
+299 T
-306 DLTGNDFEFNYNH
+306 DLTASD
-319 ATHEVTLIRKEDDT
+319 V
-333 VLPDA
+333 DA
-338 EGNRPLIPNDNKRP
+338 G
-352 QIGDQ
+352 
-357 INFTDIT
+357 
-364 MPQAYVTRFENQLHD
+364 
-379 KGVEWLAINSQLR
+379 S
-392 VKFELSIDHR
+392 
-402 YLRREGISL
+402 
-411 KIGDVVRI
+411 VRA
-419 QVPEDGI
+419 D
-426 DRQLRIIS
+426 
-434 LEKRLKDGSIT
+434 
-445 CEVSNFLRHSWEKEV
+445 
-460 EGKLMAARDKA
+460 
-471 EIIRSEVLYDLNA
+471 
-484 SKEWTARHFARLAG
+484 
-498 GNRLSGD
+498 SGD
-505 QDIEGNVK
+505 IA
-513 VTKDISGDNIHAEK
+513 SL
-527 DISAG
+527 
-532 RKISAQAGEIVE
+532 
-544 ITSENI
+544 TSENI

-588 DSAGRA
+588 DNAGRA

-619 SEWWVTEGGI
+619 SEWWVTEGGA

-649 DLNPFRPADILK
+649 DPNPFRPADILK

-795 AWEPGSYYYY
+795 AWEPGTYYYY

-812 CLWLCTAGSTT
+812 CLWLCAADSTT

-838 KGADGA
+838 KGADGKA
-844 KGDKGD
+844 
-850 KGDQGLRGLQGEKGD
+850 
-865 RGIQGEKGA
+865 
-874 DGLTSYFHIKYSP
+874 SY
-887 VENPTA
+887 
-893 AQMTEEPDVYIGTY
+893 
-907 VDYTPADSDD
+907 
-917 PSKYAWMRFQG
+917 
-928 LQGDA
+928 
-933 GEKGIPGVNGA
+933 
-944 DGKTSFLHIKY
+944 LHIKY
-955 SDDGQTFTANNGE
+955 SDDGTSFTSNNGE
-968 TPGAWIGQYTDF
+968 TPGSWMGQYTDF
-980 TEADSSVFS
+980 TAEASNDFS
-989 RYAWTKIKGDK
+989 KYTWAKVKG
-1000 GDKGDPGKDGIQ
+1000 GDGV
-1012 GTPGAI
+1012 PGAI

-1039 WVVYGAQKYRYVV
+1039 WVVYGPQKYRYVV

-1171 AADKVNAVR
+1171 AADKVNAVQIGSVNLIDGSEEITITAPSSNAYSYKAFPLHIR
-1180 IGGVNIL
+1180 PGDEFALSVESIEILAGTPEKFNLNIIDSAHNNVLVERKLTLDKRTAVYKVPENVIEQDGWFALYAGEHGKTSGNSVAYREVMLVKGNRPALTWSPSLNDQKEYSDKAVDAVQIGGVNIL

-1305 SGDNRVLFRIHS
+1305 SGDNRVLFRVHS

-1331 GNKATAYSISDNDQK
+1331 GNKDTAHSISD
-1346 EYSDKAVDA
+1346 
-1355 VQIGSVNLIDGS
+1355 
-1367 EEITITAHSSQTHAY
+1367 
-1382 KAFPLHI
+1382 
-1389 RPGDEFALS
+1389 
-1398 VESIEILAGAPEG
+1398 
-1411 FTVNIVNS
+1411 
-1419 TYNKSLALGELT
+1419 
-1431 LDQRTAVYKIPEN
+1431 
-1444 VIEQDGW
+1444 
-1451 FLMYAG
+1451 
-1457 ESGKTNGVSV
+1457 
-1467 TYREAMLVKG
+1467 
-1477 NRPALTWSPS
+1477 
-1487 LNDQKEYS
+1487 NDQKEYS
-1495 DKALDALADIAN
+1495 DKALDALADIAS
-1507 DDKLTPNEK
+1507 DDKLTPGEK
-1516 QDAKREWDI
+1516 QDAKREWEI

-1595 YYSSGQFRI
+1595 YYSSGQLRI

-1619 VTFTLYSATDYKATF
+1619 VTFTLYSASEYKATIE
-1634 DIGTVL
+1634 IGAVL
-1640 GASGKPPW
+1640 GTSGTPSW
-1648 ATHAQGFSCNCA
+1648 ATHAQGFSCNCV

-1666 RWGTLPVK
+1666 RWGTIPVK
-1674 RYIHSFAY
+1674 RYIHSFA
-1682 SFAEST
+1682 FNFTEGT
-1688 PVGSIGQVI
+1688 PVGSIGQVQPT
-1697 EVSMEY
+1697 SMEY

-1716 SGFTFIELHPSGYHW
+1716 SGVPFIELHPEGYHW
-1731 TSGGSSGDLPTRTS
+1731 SSGSSSGDVPTRTS
-1745 IETPVVDVET
+1745 VETPVVDVDAAQESADRANAMLADIASDDKLTPSEKQET
-1755 AKTTAQ
+1755 KREWEIIQGEKPILTAQAKPTLTDTTAYLDAYNALNAYITPLLADMTTTSTITGSEFCSKFKDYYNTKAKLLNNIQYYASGQFQIVTIDATALDPDTYYPVTFNLWNASDSKAAIEISAILSDSGTPPWATHAQGFSCSCVWETNGNRWGAMGIKRYVRSFDFRFSDVTPIGSIGQVYQSSVEYIYVRGGGRYKVRATYCEGIMLHPTGYSYGDVASIGLLKSVETPVVDLDAAKTTAQ

-1827 TGKRNLAAKYAL
+1827 IGKRNLAAKYAL

-1889 DEAIRDAIRAYADSA
+1889 DETIRDAIRAYTDN
-1904 VGTGQNAVAKNIGFS
+1904 VVDTGQNAVAKNIGFS

-1928 EAGQTIMN
+1928 EAG
-1936 GGRINADLIETATL
+1936 
-1950 IAENLITK
+1950 
-1958 PASDSDQRR
+1958 
-1967 IEIRRETNA
+1967 
-1976 LTAYDSAGN
+1976 
-1985 TVLLVKGDTVDDV
+1985 
-1998 DTLINPAAVSLSS
+1998 
-2011 DFTSQSFSWS
+2011 
-2021 ATSELEKYE
+2021 
-2030 SAVCAELAVTS
+2030 
-2041 AGFYEISIPDIQ
+2041 
-2053 AEHRT
+2053 
-2058 QCAAGAYSYGRMD
+2058 
-2071 FVLTTSDASDVL
+2071 
-2083 VQIPV
+2083 
-2088 AKGNTENWNTH
+2088 
-2099 VRAGTY
+2099 
-2105 TVYAKSR
+2105 
-2112 LYLRVRFYGRL
+2112 
-2123 EGYASAQA
+2123 
-2131 AESMNVHLYTASQK
+2131 
-2145 VTCTGST
+2145 
-2152 GSAMRT
+2152 
-2158 SLFANGMAATYSNQ
+2158 
-2172 EYFVVFKGGAGIPYI
+2172 
-2187 MGRGDARLLSK
+2187 
-2198 SGKYGLRLT
+2198 
-2207 DSGVLATSNSTND
+2207 
-2220 NNWGAL
+2220 
-2226 MHGLVAWGVVNTGTG
+2226 
-2241 TIAKYWTSPAGNI
+2241 
-2254 TSLTAAAGGTG
+2254 
-2265 YVTITMF
+2265 
-2272 GSGFTST
+2272 
-2279 SSYAVDAKPNNT
+2279 
-2291 NDRIVYA
+2291 
-2298 SVQNK
+2298 
-2303 KTTSFKIGT
+2303 
-2312 GDGAGSVATD
+2312 
-2322 VVFFIFNLDT
+2322 
-2332 YKY
+2332 

>member
-1 MITVFRNTDA
+1 MT
-11 TEDVVC
+11 
-17 TVSDDNATYS
+17 
-27 AALMGK
+27 
-33 DEIVVD
+33 
-39 VVTQAVL
+39 VTQAPATYNFSGNLPDLIVSTTDPLDFTLSQAGKTIVSENYHPSSDGRVVINLRNILEHLVESPGIDQPSFAIPYYTYTVGELSGSFYCVRGGHGAAVSAEAFLKGNFLTWQPQTRRTLYHTPHRLRYAALNVCECKVKGYFADGTSETATLFLGTTADTIYTFDVSFGTVRGKFDAQPTYYDIWMEDASGKALTWTQRYMLVDYLPGTNDYFTFENSLGGFDTIRFSGDRKEINKLESVNAEFNEETIEYDIDRTRSWKKYTGYITDEQTRMWVLDFFNSNNRYHLCDGVFRRIYVSEPKVEDVAGEAAGYEFTYAYSRQSKYINIPRVETPELLEITDPSAEVFFLAPRLNQFQAADPDASEILIPVQTPASGKWLALALSTLIGKVGGGSGPTDEYLLKKVWNEAFSLETAEGERILKALL
-46 PVSVLDY
+46 PVVARL
-53 IRYGGYAYTLNRQP
+53 
-67 EFTKEADVKYRYN
+67 
-80 LVFEGAI
+80 
-87 YNLLDKGF
+87 
-95 EHPITKQTRFTLTGT
+95 
-110 LRDFVQLAVDNA
+110 
-122 NLTDSGWSVGDVPD
+122 
-136 TPRKNIVFES
+136 
-146 MTVGDVLD
+146 
-154 KLATEFSVEYHSLGK
+154 
-169 RISFYD
+169 
-175 RYENI
+175 
-180 TQIVF
+180 
-185 KQGMGN
+185 
-191 GLFTLTRRNVDSEN
+191 
-205 TVTRAI
+205 
-211 LYGGTKNLPLGYR
+211 
-224 NGSEYLRWADPATG
+224 
-238 NMYVENFSDYPK
+238 MYVENLLA
-250 VVERDVYFDDVYP
+250 ERADV
-263 HFEGGLDGVRGDH
+263 
-276 HEIVRCAAIDFDVN
+276 
-290 DYMIGDVKA
+290 
-299 KINFITG
+299 T
-306 DLTGNDFEFNYNH
+306 DLTASD
-319 ATHEVTLIRKEDDT
+319 V
-333 VLPDA
+333 DA
-338 EGNRPLIPNDNKRP
+338 G
-352 QIGDQ
+352 
-357 INFTDIT
+357 
-364 MPQAYVTRFENQLHD
+364 
-379 KGVEWLAINSQLR
+379 S
-392 VKFELSIDHR
+392 
-402 YLRREGISL
+402 
-411 KIGDVVRI
+411 VRA
-419 QVPEDGI
+419 D
-426 DRQLRIIS
+426 
-434 LEKRLKDGSIT
+434 
-445 CEVSNFLRHSWEKEV
+445 
-460 EGKLMAARDKA
+460 
-471 EIIRSEVLYDLNA
+471 
-484 SKEWTARHFARLAG
+484 
-498 GNRLSGD
+498 SGD
-505 QDIEGNVK
+505 IA
-513 VTKDISGDNIHAEK
+513 SL
-527 DISAG
+527 
-532 RKISAQAGEIVE
+532 
-544 ITSENI
+544 TSENI

-588 DSAGRA
+588 DNAGRA

-601 REWLDVPELRY
+601 WEWLDVPELRY

-649 DLNPFRPADILK
+649 DPNPFRPADILK

-1171 AADKVNAVR
+1171 AADKV
-1180 IGGVNIL
+1180 
-1187 NGTKNFSDHWSG
+1187 
-1199 EGQILS
+1199 
-1205 EQYLGLNV
+1205 
-1213 VYCKVPTSADY
+1213 
-1224 AEVRQQVNV
+1224 
-1233 PFTPSEEYTL
+1233 
-1243 SFWAKGE
+1243 
-1250 GYVHTYCHPVISQ
+1250 
-1263 RIIATNGDASVGSAV
+1263 
-1278 DTRMRYVLTSE
+1278 
-1289 WKRFFVTFLT
+1289 
-1299 LGTVSP
+1299 
-1305 SGDNRVLFRIHS
+1305 
-1317 GNNEVYLCGAKLEQ
+1317 
-1331 GNKATAYSISDNDQK
+1331 
-1346 EYSDKAVDA
+1346 DA

-1367 EEITITAHSSQTHAY
+1367 EEITITAHSSQTHIY

-1431 LDQRTAVYKIPEN
+1431 LDKRTAVYKIPEN

-1457 ESGKTNGVSV
+1457 KSGKTNGVSV

-1477 NRPALTWSPS
+1477 NRPTLTWSPS

-1697 EVSMEY
+1697 EVSIEY

-1716 SGFTFIELHPSGYHW
+1716 SGVPFIELHPSGYHW
-1731 TSGGSSGDLPTRTS
+1731 TSGSSSGDLPTRTS

-1928 EAGQTIMN
+1928 EAGQHIIK

-1950 IAENLITK
+1950 IAENVITK

-2011 DFTSQSFSWS
+2011 DFTPRSFSWS

-2088 AKGNTENWNTH
+2088 AKGNAENWNTH

-2131 AESMNVHLYTASQK
+2131 AESMNVQLYTASQK

-2152 GSAMRT
+2152 DSAMRT
-2158 SLFANGMAATYSNQ
+2158 SLFANGLAATYSNQ

-2272 GSGFTST
+2272 GSGFAST